1 MNTVFDVA
9 VIGAGSTG
17 ATIAA
22 MLAERQIN
30 VILVEKELPALTGAS
45 AWSGGIFRQYDP
57 DLPLLAL
64 ARIKPECA
72 VVARAIH
79 ESRMKTG
86 VEIQLTSA
94 QYQHFRSQLAE
105 SALFSEED
113 RKQILAAMI
122 PLDETADVLRL
133 KDCDGGFSAVR
144 KYVTDL
150 CSYIRQHAVVLER
163 TEISKVESV
172 ADQLHL
178 HTGHSV
184 IRTRYVVDACGAGGP
199 FERSLEGIYART
211 VPFSRVYLERAPERP
226 VISYH
231 ASTYVLPLSKTLVQ
245 IGGSERQS
253 ASSLDDLP
261 CTGKDSETLLRQ
273 KLNSTGIDTRGFQLL
288 QQFVSWDSWTSDGRP
303 VIGFS
308 QSQPRVMTVSGF
320 NGVGFKLA
328 PGAAMIAVN
337 LLMDVLFDVSQPDR
351 FRDLATLFTP
361 GRFARTEGIC
371 V

>member
-22 MLAERQIN
+22 MLAERQVN
-30 VILVEKELPALTGAS
+30 VILLEKELPASTGAS
-45 AWSGGIFRQYDP
+45 AWSGGIFRQYEP

-64 ARIKPECA
+64 ARLVPGSP
-72 VVARAIH
+72 VVARAVH
-79 ESRMKTG
+79 ESRLKTG

-94 QYQHFRSQLAE
+94 QYQLFRTQLSA
-105 SALFSEED
+105 SALFSAED
-113 RKQILAAMI
+113 RTQILAGMV
-122 PLDETADVLRL
+122 PVDETGGVLRL
-133 KDCDGGFSAVR
+133 KDRDGGFSEVR

-150 CSYIRQHAVVLER
+150 CSYVRQHAVVLEG
-163 TEISKVESV
+163 TEISKVESF

-178 HTGHSV
+178 HTRHS
-184 IRTRYVVDACGAGGP
+184 IIKARYMVDACGAGGP
-199 FERSLEGIYART
+199 LERCLEGIYART
-211 VPFSRVYLERAPERP
+211 VPFSRVYLDRAPERP

-245 IGGSERQS
+245 IGGTERHS
-253 ASSLDDLP
+253 APSLKDLP
-261 CTGKDSETLLRQ
+261 RTGQDSEALLRQ
-273 KLNSTGIDTRGFQLL
+273 KLDSTGIDARGFQLL
-288 QQFVSWDSWTSDGRP
+288 QQFVSWDSWTRDGRP
-303 VIGFS
+303 VIGFR

-328 PGAAMIAVN
+328 PGAAIIAVN
-337 LLMDVLFDVSQPDR
+337 QLMDVLYDVSKPER
-351 FRDLATLFTP
+351 FQDLAALFTP